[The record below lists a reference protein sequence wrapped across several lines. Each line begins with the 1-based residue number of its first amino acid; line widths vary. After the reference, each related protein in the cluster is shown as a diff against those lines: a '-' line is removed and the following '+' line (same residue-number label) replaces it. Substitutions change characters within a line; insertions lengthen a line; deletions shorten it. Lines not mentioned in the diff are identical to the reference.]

1 MGSERKR
8 RLNYVNIHW
17 SINRFNWI
25 SVFTAGATD
34 VNLSKTVGSCQVYLL
49 FVLCGFMVLIKGIW
63 SPIVL
68 SVAVHYVPDVRTTKH
83 SDDAVLLL
91 AIVLTLPLF
100 LSQDLHG
107 LR

>member
-1 MGSERKR
+1 MARHAFGPGMEV
-8 RLNYVNIHW
+8 LTNMAI
-17 SINRFNWI
+17 F
-25 SVFTAGATD
+25 
-34 VNLSKTVGSCQVYLL
+34 VYLL

-68 SVAVHYVPDVRTTKH
+68 SVAVHYVPDARTTKH

-91 AIVLTLPLF
+91 AVVLTLPLF